1 MNIKYDLG
9 KMRNKLGVSQEWLAE
24 KMSVSRQT
32 ISKWE
37 NGDALPS
44 TKHLLML
51 MEIFD
56 FKAEDLEARPKKEY
70 ISLIAFSSVAFLA
83 LAVSF
88 GINFQKWMTTVP
100 CTEVRCC
107 EETGVCMIECHF
119 NKTECLVEKDT
130 I

>member
-51 MEIFD
+51 TKIFD
-56 FKAEDLEARPKKEY
+56 FEIKDMETSPRKQHALP
-70 ISLIAFSSVAFLA
+70 IFLSSFILLAFVVAFGLN
-83 LAVSF
+83 LQ
-88 GINFQKWMTTVP
+88 GIDDTSP
-100 CTEVRCC
+100 CSEIYCC
-107 EETGVCMIECHF
+107 EETGVCINKCHF
-119 NKTECLVEKDT
+119 NKTECLTDK
-130 I
+130 